1 MGEGGD
7 LTYMV
12 QCTLPPLVPADKG
25 MQRKKWGL
33 LIPYIQGVMF
43 PSSVI
48 DKSGLRDGTT

>member
-7 LTYMV
+7 LTHIIH
-12 QCTLPPLVPADKG
+12 CILPSLVPADKG
-25 MQRKKWGL
+25 MQRKKWVL

-48 DKSGLRDGTT
+48 DKSGL

>member
-1 MGEGGD
+1 MGEDGD
-7 LTYMV
+7 LTYIV